1 MGCEKVFRQPFH
13 QNDIVIAAQRH
24 NVIARPLD
32 QQNVTRFQCRFGQ
45 ALTQDL
51 AVAFNTQH
59 DAMIRVAEM
68 YFL

>member
-1 MGCEKVFRQPFH
+1 
-13 QNDIVIAAQRH
+13 VIAAQRH
-24 NVIARPLD
+24 NVIALPLD
-32 QQNVTRFQCRFGQ
+32 KQNVTRFLWYFAQ

-59 DAMIRVAEM
+59 DTMIRVAEM